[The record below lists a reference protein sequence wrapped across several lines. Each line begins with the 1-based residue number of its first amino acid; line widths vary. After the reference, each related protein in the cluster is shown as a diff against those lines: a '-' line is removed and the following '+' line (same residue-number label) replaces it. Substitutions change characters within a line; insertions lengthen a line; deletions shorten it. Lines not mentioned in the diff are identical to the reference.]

1 MTNTFEEAV
10 EMLEDG
16 MEVTLEINGY
26 SYDIAPADSFIG
38 GDGMDGYISEV
49 LGNRTYDSA
58 EHVLRESIKFL
69 EENGGKVEITF

>member
-26 SYDIAPADSFIG
+26 SYDVAPADSFIG
-38 GDGMDGYISEV
+38 GDEGFISEV
-49 LGNRTYDSA
+49 LGNVSYDSA
-58 EHVLRESIKFL
+58 EHILRKSIDFL
-69 EENGGKVEITF
+69 EEDGGKVEITF